1 MANSYTDFSL
11 AFSHFKNP
19 KVQLSSE
26 YKYQHILSLEGFRR
40 ANKEITSWDNY
51 EPTPLHSFD
60 DIAED
65 TGVSSIF
72 YKDEY
77 SRFTLK
83 SFKALG
89 GAYAVANLLIKKL
102 KEEGIN
108 VNSSDLISGVYKD
121 HTSKHT
127 VCCATDGNHGRSVA
141 WGAQQFGCNCEIYI
155 HRNVSEGREKAI
167 ANYGALVNRIKGNYD
182 DSVRIAAEVA
192 ESNGYTVVSDTSYEG
207 YTDIPK
213 DVMQGYTVM
222 VDEAMKQMNDTPTH
236 VFLQGGVGGFPSAVV
251 SFLQESLDCPPIFV
265 VVEPVNADCLFQSA
279 VNGKPTAVHGDL
291 DTIMAG
297 LACGE
302 VSVLAWSILENY
314 APHFITITDES
325 IPKAMQLLAN
335 RIPPIIAGES
345 AITGLAGFL
354 IACNDV
360 ELKSKLMINENSKIL
375 LFGTEGDTDEE
386 MYEQLVG
393 KSSEQVLSRVK

>member
-108 VNSSDLISGVYKD
+108 ANSSDLISGVYKD
-121 HTSKHT
+121 HTLKHT

-251 SFLQESLDCPPIFV
+251 SFLQESLDCPPIFI

-314 APHFITITDES
+314 APHFMTITDES

-335 RIPPIIAGES
+335 RTPPIIAGES

-354 IACNDV
+354 IACNDG

-375 LFGTEGDTDEE
+375 FFGTEGDTDEE

>member
-60 DIAED
+60 DMAED

-108 VNSSDLISGVYKD
+108 ANSSDLISGVYKD
-121 HTSKHT
+121 HTLKHT

-314 APHFITITDES
+314 APHFMTITDES

-335 RIPPIIAGES
+335 RTPPIIAGES

-354 IACNDV
+354 IACNDG

-375 LFGTEGDTDEE
+375 FFGTEGDTDEE

>member
-1 MANSYTDFSL
+1 MANSYNDFSL
-11 AFSHFKNP
+11 SFSHFVNP
-19 KVQLSSE
+19 NSHLGSDYEHQD
-26 YKYQHILSLEGFRR
+26 ILSLDGFRL

-51 EPTPLHSFD
+51 LPTPLHSFD
-60 DIAED
+60 DMAQD

-72 YKDEY
+72 YKDENP
-77 SRFTLK
+77 RFTLK

-108 VNSSDLISGVYKD
+108 ANSSDLISGKYKEF
-121 HTSKHT
+121 TSNLT

-141 WGAQQFGCNCEIYI
+141 WGAEQFGCKCEIYI
-155 HRNVSEGREKAI
+155 HRNVSQGRERAI
-167 ANYGALVNRIKGNYD
+167 AKYGAIVNRIKGNYD

-222 VDEAMKQMNDTPTH
+222 VDEAIKQMNDMPTH
-236 VFLQGGVGGFPSAVV
+236 VFLQGGVGGFPAAVV
-251 SFLQESLDCPPIFV
+251 SFLQESLDCPPIFI
-265 VVEPVNADCLFQSA
+265 VVEPANADCLFQSA
-279 VNGKPTAVHGDL
+279 VNGEPTAVHGDL

-302 VSVLAWSILENY
+302 VSVLAWSILESY
-314 APHFITITDES
+314 VPHFMSITDES

-335 RIPPIIAGES
+335 RESPIVAGES
-345 AITGLAGFL
+345 AIAGLAGFL
-354 IACNDV
+354 VACNDAN
-360 ELKSKLMINENSKIL
+360 LKSKLMINENSKIL
-375 LFGTEGDTDEE
+375 FFGTEGDTDEE

-393 KSSEQVLSRVK
+393 KSSEEVLKKLN

>member
-108 VNSSDLISGVYKD
+108 ANSSDLISGVYKD

-314 APHFITITDES
+314 APHFMTITDES

>member
-1 MANSYTDFSL
+1 MANRYSEFSL
-11 AFSHFKNP
+11 SFSHFVNP
-19 KVQLSSE
+19 KVQLGSE
-26 YKYQHILSLEGFRR
+26 YKYQDILSLEGFEL
-40 ANKEITSWDNY
+40 ASKEITSWDNY
-51 EPTPLHSFD
+51 KPTPLHSFD
-60 DIAED
+60 DIAQE
-65 TGVSSIF
+65 TGVSSVF
-72 YKDEY
+72 YKDENT
-77 SRFTLK
+77 RFNLK

-102 KEEGIN
+102 KDEGIKA
-108 VNSSDLISGVYKD
+108 NSSDLILGTYKD
-121 HTSKHT
+121 YTSKLT

-155 HRNVSEGREKAI
+155 HQNVSPGREKAI
-167 ANYGALVNRIKGNYD
+167 AKYGALVNRIDGNYD
-182 DSVRIAAEVA
+182 ESVRIAAKVA

-222 VDEAMKQMNDTPTH
+222 VDEAMKQMNVTPTH

-279 VNGKPTAVHGDL
+279 ANGEPTPIHGDL

-302 VSVLAWSILENY
+302 VSVLAWSILESHVT
-314 APHFITITDES
+314 HFMSITDES
-325 IPKAMQLLAN
+325 VPKAMQLLAN
-335 RIPPIIAGES
+335 RKTPIVAGES
-345 AITGLAGFL
+345 AITGLAGYL
-354 IACNDV
+354 IACNDSD
-360 ELKSKLMINENSKIL
+360 LKSKLMINENSKVL
-375 LFGTEGDTDEE
+375 FFGTEGDTDEE

-393 KSSEQVLSRVK
+393 RSSEQVLNSL

>member
-1 MANSYTDFSL
+1 MANSYNDFSL
-11 AFSHFKNP
+11 SFSHFVNP
-19 KVQLSSE
+19 NSHLGSDYEHQD
-26 YKYQHILSLEGFRR
+26 ILSLDGFRL

-51 EPTPLHSFD
+51 LPTPLHSFD
-60 DIAED
+60 DMAQD

-72 YKDEY
+72 YKDENP
-77 SRFTLK
+77 RFTLK

-108 VNSSDLISGVYKD
+108 ANSSDLISGKYKEY
-121 HTSKHT
+121 TSNLT

-141 WGAQQFGCNCEIYI
+141 WGAEQFGCKCEIYI
-155 HRNVSEGREKAI
+155 HRNVSQGRERAI
-167 ANYGALVNRIKGNYD
+167 AKYGAIVNRIKGNYD

-222 VDEAMKQMNDTPTH
+222 VDEAIKQMNDVPTH
-236 VFLQGGVGGFPSAVV
+236 VFLQGGVGGFPAAVV
-251 SFLQESLDCPPIFV
+251 SFLQESLDCPPIFI
-265 VVEPVNADCLFQSA
+265 VVEPTNADCLFQSA
-279 VNGKPTAVHGDL
+279 VNGEPTAVHGDL

-302 VSVLAWSILENY
+302 VSVLAWSILESY
-314 APHFITITDES
+314 VPHFMSITDES

-335 RIPPIIAGES
+335 RESPIIAGES
-345 AITGLAGFL
+345 AIAGLSGFL
-354 IACNDV
+354 VACNDAN
-360 ELKSKLMINENSKIL
+360 LKSKLMINENSKIL
-375 LFGTEGDTDEE
+375 FFGTEGDTDEE

-393 KSSEQVLSRVK
+393 KSSEQVLKKLN

>member
-1 MANSYTDFSL
+1 MANRYSEFSL
-11 AFSHFKNP
+11 SFSHFVNP
-19 KVQLSSE
+19 KVQLGSE
-26 YKYQHILSLEGFRR
+26 YIYQDILSLEGFEL

-51 EPTPLHSFD
+51 QPTPLHSFD
-60 DIAED
+60 DIAQE
-65 TGVSSIF
+65 TGVSSVF
-72 YKDEY
+72 YKDENT
-77 SRFTLK
+77 RFNLK

-102 KEEGIN
+102 KDEGIKA
-108 VNSSDLISGVYKD
+108 NSSDLILGTYKD
-121 HTSKHT
+121 YTSKLT

-155 HRNVSEGREKAI
+155 HQNVSPGREKAI
-167 ANYGALVNRIKGNYD
+167 AKYGALVNRIDGNYD
-182 DSVRIAAEVA
+182 ESVRIAAEVA
-192 ESNGYTVVSDTSYEG
+192 ELNGYTVVSDTSYEG

-222 VDEAMKQMNDTPTH
+222 VDEAMKQMNVTPTH

-279 VNGKPTAVHGDL
+279 VNGEPTPVHGDL

-302 VSVLAWSILENY
+302 VSVLAWSILESHVT
-314 APHFITITDES
+314 HFMSITDES
-325 IPKAMQLLAN
+325 VPKAMQLLAN
-335 RIPPIIAGES
+335 RKTPIVAGES
-345 AITGLAGFL
+345 AITGLAGYL
-354 IACNDV
+354 IACNDSD
-360 ELKSKLMINENSKIL
+360 LKSKLMINENSKVL
-375 LFGTEGDTDEE
+375 FFGTEGDTDEE

-393 KSSEQVLSRVK
+393 RSSEQVLNSL

>member
-11 AFSHFKNP
+11 SFSHFKNP

-60 DIAED
+60 DMAED

-108 VNSSDLISGVYKD
+108 ANSSDLISGVYKD
-121 HTSKHT
+121 HTLKHT

-155 HRNVSEGREKAI
+155 HRNVSEGRE
-167 ANYGALVNRIKGNYD
+167 L
-182 DSVRIAAEVA
+182 
-192 ESNGYTVVSDTSYEG
+192 
-207 YTDIPK
+207 
-213 DVMQGYTVM
+213 
-222 VDEAMKQMNDTPTH
+222 
-236 VFLQGGVGGFPSAVV
+236 
-251 SFLQESLDCPPIFV
+251 SLI
-265 VVEPVNADCLFQSA
+265 
-279 VNGKPTAVHGDL
+279 H
-291 DTIMAG
+291 I
-297 LACGE
+297 
-302 VSVLAWSILENY
+302 
-314 APHFITITDES
+314 
-325 IPKAMQLLAN
+325 
-335 RIPPIIAGES
+335 
-345 AITGLAGFL
+345 
-354 IACNDV
+354 
-360 ELKSKLMINENSKIL
+360 
-375 LFGTEGDTDEE
+375 
-386 MYEQLVG
+386 
-393 KSSEQVLSRVK
+393 

>member
-1 MANSYTDFSL
+1 MPNSYNDFALS
-11 AFSHFKNP
+11 FSHILNP
-19 KVQLSSE
+19 KVQSGAHYE
-26 YKYQHILSLEGFRR
+26 HQDILSLEGFKL

-51 EPTPLHSFD
+51 KPTPLHSFD
-60 DIAED
+60 DMAEG
-65 TGVSSIF
+65 TGVASIF
-72 YKDEY
+72 YKDENP
-77 SRFTLK
+77 RFTLK

-89 GAYAVANLLIKKL
+89 GAYAVANLLIQKL

-108 VNSSDLISGVYKD
+108 ANSSDLIKGTYRNK
-121 HTSKHT
+121 TSELT

-155 HRNVSEGREKAI
+155 HRNVSPGREKAI
-167 ANYGALVNRIKGNYD
+167 AKYGAVVNRIKGNYD

-192 ESNGYTVVSDTSYEG
+192 DSNGYTVVSDTSYEG

-222 VDEAMKQMNDTPTH
+222 VDEAMKQMSDIPTH
-236 VFLQGGVGGFPSAVV
+236 VFLQGGVGGFPAAMV
-251 SFLQESLDCPPIFV
+251 SFLQESLECPPIFV

-279 VNGKPTAVHGDL
+279 ANGEPTAVHGDL

-302 VSVLAWSILENY
+302 VSVLAWSILESHV
-314 APHFITITDES
+314 PHFMSITDES

-335 RIPPIIAGES
+335 RETPIVAGES

-354 IACNDV
+354 IACNDAN
-360 ELKSKLMINENSKIL
+360 LKSKLMINENSKVL
-375 LFGTEGDTDEE
+375 FFGTEGDTDEE

-393 KSSEQVLSRVK
+393 RSSEQVLSGL

>member
-60 DIAED
+60 DMAED

-108 VNSSDLISGVYKD
+108 ANSSDLISGVYKD

-182 DSVRIAAEVA
+182 DSVRLAAEVA
-192 ESNGYTVVSDTSYEG
+192 EQNGYTVVSDTSYEG

-291 DTIMAG
+291 NTIMAG

-314 APHFITITDES
+314 APHFMTITDES

-335 RIPPIIAGES
+335 RTPPIIAGES

-354 IACNDV
+354 IVCNDV
-360 ELKSKLMINENSKIL
+360 ELKSKLKINENSKIL
-375 LFGTEGDTDEE
+375 FFGTEGDTDEE

>member
-1 MANSYTDFSL
+1 MANSYNDFSL
-11 AFSHFKNP
+11 SFSHFVNP
-19 KVQLSSE
+19 NSHLGSDYEHQD
-26 YKYQHILSLEGFRR
+26 ILSLDGFRL

-51 EPTPLHSFD
+51 LPTPLHSFD
-60 DIAED
+60 DMAQD

-72 YKDEY
+72 YKDENP
-77 SRFTLK
+77 RFTLK

-108 VNSSDLISGVYKD
+108 ANSSDLISGKYKEY
-121 HTSKHT
+121 TSNLT

-141 WGAQQFGCNCEIYI
+141 WGAEQFGCKCEIYI
-155 HRNVSEGREKAI
+155 HRNVSQGRERAI
-167 ANYGALVNRIKGNYD
+167 AKYGAIVNRIKGNYD

-222 VDEAMKQMNDTPTH
+222 VDEAIKQMNDVPTH
-236 VFLQGGVGGFPSAVV
+236 VFLQGGVGGFPAAVV
-251 SFLQESLDCPPIFV
+251 SFLQESLDCPPIFI
-265 VVEPVNADCLFQSA
+265 VVEPTNADCLFQSA
-279 VNGKPTAVHGDL
+279 VNGEPTAVHGDL

-302 VSVLAWSILENY
+302 VSVLAWSILESY
-314 APHFITITDES
+314 VPHFMSITDES

-335 RIPPIIAGES
+335 RESPIVAGES
-345 AITGLAGFL
+345 AIAGLAGFL
-354 IACNDV
+354 VACNDAN
-360 ELKSKLMINENSKIL
+360 LKSKLMINENSKIL
-375 LFGTEGDTDEE
+375 FFGTEGDTDEE

-393 KSSEQVLSRVK
+393 KSSEEVLKKLN

>member
-1 MANSYTDFSL
+1 MANSYNDFSL
-11 AFSHFKNP
+11 SFSHFVNP
-19 KVQLSSE
+19 NSHLGSDYEHQD
-26 YKYQHILSLEGFRR
+26 ILSLDGFRL

-51 EPTPLHSFD
+51 LPTPLHSFD
-60 DIAED
+60 DMAQD

-72 YKDEY
+72 YKDENP
-77 SRFTLK
+77 RFTLK

-108 VNSSDLISGVYKD
+108 ANSSDLISGKYKEY
-121 HTSKHT
+121 TSNLT

-141 WGAQQFGCNCEIYI
+141 WGAEQFGCKCEIYI
-155 HRNVSEGREKAI
+155 HRNVSQGRERAI
-167 ANYGALVNRIKGNYD
+167 AKYGAIVNRIKGNYD

-222 VDEAMKQMNDTPTH
+222 VDEAIKQMNDVPTH
-236 VFLQGGVGGFPSAVV
+236 VFLQGGVGGFPAAVV
-251 SFLQESLDCPPIFV
+251 SFLQESLDCPPIFI
-265 VVEPVNADCLFQSA
+265 VVEPTNADCLFQSA
-279 VNGKPTAVHGDL
+279 VNGEPTAVHGDL

-302 VSVLAWSILENY
+302 VSVLAWSILESY
-314 APHFITITDES
+314 VAHFMSITDES

-335 RIPPIIAGES
+335 RESPIVAGES
-345 AITGLAGFL
+345 AIAGLAGFL
-354 IACNDV
+354 VACNDAN
-360 ELKSKLMINENSKIL
+360 LKSKLMINENSKIL
-375 LFGTEGDTDEE
+375 FFGTEGDTDEE

-393 KSSEQVLSRVK
+393 KSSEEVLKKLN

>member
-60 DIAED
+60 DMAED

-108 VNSSDLISGVYKD
+108 ANSSDLISGVYKD

-314 APHFITITDES
+314 APHFMTITDES

-375 LFGTEGDTDEE
+375 LFGTEGDTEEE

>member
-1 MANSYTDFSL
+1 MANRYSEFSL
-11 AFSHFKNP
+11 SFSHFVNP
-19 KVQLSSE
+19 KVQLGSE
-26 YKYQHILSLEGFRR
+26 YKYQDILSLEGFEL
-40 ANKEITSWDNY
+40 ASKEITSWDNY
-51 EPTPLHSFD
+51 KPTPLHSFD
-60 DIAED
+60 DIAQE
-65 TGVSSIF
+65 TGVSSVF
-72 YKDEY
+72 YKDENT
-77 SRFTLK
+77 RFNLK

-102 KEEGIN
+102 KDEGIKA
-108 VNSSDLISGVYKD
+108 NSSDLILGTYKD
-121 HTSKHT
+121 YTSKLT

-155 HRNVSEGREKAI
+155 HQNVSPGREKAI
-167 ANYGALVNRIKGNYD
+167 AKYGALVNRIDGNYD
-182 DSVRIAAEVA
+182 ESVRIAAKVA

-222 VDEAMKQMNDTPTH
+222 VDEAMKQMNVTPTH

-279 VNGKPTAVHGDL
+279 VNGEPTPIHGDL

-302 VSVLAWSILENY
+302 VSVLAWSILESHVT
-314 APHFITITDES
+314 HFMSITDES
-325 IPKAMQLLAN
+325 VPKAMQLLAN
-335 RIPPIIAGES
+335 RKTPIVAGES
-345 AITGLAGFL
+345 AITGLAGYL
-354 IACNDV
+354 IACNDSD
-360 ELKSKLMINENSKIL
+360 LKSKLMINENSKVL
-375 LFGTEGDTDEE
+375 FFGTEGDTDEE

-393 KSSEQVLSRVK
+393 RSSEQVLSSL

>member
-1 MANSYTDFSL
+1 MANRYSEFSL
-11 AFSHFKNP
+11 SFSHFVNP
-19 KVQLSSE
+19 KVQLGSE
-26 YKYQHILSLEGFRR
+26 YKYQDILSVEGFEL
-40 ANKEITSWDNY
+40 ASKEITSWDNY
-51 EPTPLHSFD
+51 KPTPLHSFD
-60 DIAED
+60 DIAQE
-65 TGVSSIF
+65 TGVSSVF
-72 YKDEY
+72 YKDENT
-77 SRFTLK
+77 RFNLK

-102 KEEGIN
+102 KDEGIKA
-108 VNSSDLISGVYKD
+108 NSSDLILGTYKD
-121 HTSKHT
+121 YTSKLT

-155 HRNVSEGREKAI
+155 HQNVSPGREKAI
-167 ANYGALVNRIKGNYD
+167 AKYGALVNRIDGNYD
-182 DSVRIAAEVA
+182 ESVRIAAEVA
-192 ESNGYTVVSDTSYEG
+192 ELNGYTVVSDTSYEG

-222 VDEAMKQMNDTPTH
+222 VDEAMKQMNVTPTH

-279 VNGKPTAVHGDL
+279 VNGEPTPIHGDL

-302 VSVLAWSILENY
+302 VSVLAWSILESHVT
-314 APHFITITDES
+314 HFMSITDES
-325 IPKAMQLLAN
+325 VPKAMQLLAN
-335 RIPPIIAGES
+335 RKTPIVAGES
-345 AITGLAGFL
+345 AITGLAGYL
-354 IACNDV
+354 IACNDSD
-360 ELKSKLMINENSKIL
+360 LKSKLMINENSKVL
-375 LFGTEGDTDEE
+375 FFGTEGDTDEE

-393 KSSEQVLSRVK
+393 RSSEQVLNSL

>member
-1 MANSYTDFSL
+1 MANRYSEFSL
-11 AFSHFKNP
+11 SFSHFVNP
-19 KVQLSSE
+19 KVQLGSE
-26 YKYQHILSLEGFRR
+26 YIHQDILSLEGFEL
-40 ANKEITSWDNY
+40 ASKEITSWDNY
-51 EPTPLHSFD
+51 KPTPLHSFD
-60 DIAED
+60 DIAQE
-65 TGVSSIF
+65 TGVSSVF
-72 YKDEY
+72 YKDENT
-77 SRFTLK
+77 RFNLK

-102 KEEGIN
+102 KDEGIKA
-108 VNSSDLISGVYKD
+108 NSSDLILGTYKD
-121 HTSKHT
+121 YTSKLT

-155 HRNVSEGREKAI
+155 HQNVSPRREKAI
-167 ANYGALVNRIKGNYD
+167 AKYGALVNRIDGNYD
-182 DSVRIAAEVA
+182 ESVRIAAEVA

-222 VDEAMKQMNDTPTH
+222 VDEAMKQMNVTPTH

-279 VNGKPTAVHGDL
+279 VNGEPTTIHGDL

-302 VSVLAWSILENY
+302 VSVLAWSILESHVT
-314 APHFITITDES
+314 HFMSITDES
-325 IPKAMQLLAN
+325 VPKAMQLLAN
-335 RIPPIIAGES
+335 RKTPIVAGES
-345 AITGLAGFL
+345 AITGLAGYL
-354 IACNDV
+354 IACNDSD
-360 ELKSKLMINENSKIL
+360 LKSKLMINENSKVL
-375 LFGTEGDTDEE
+375 FFGTEGDTDEE

-393 KSSEQVLSRVK
+393 RSSEQVLNSL

>member
-60 DIAED
+60 DMAED

-108 VNSSDLISGVYKD
+108 ANSSDLISGVYKD

-141 WGAQQFGCNCEIYI
+141 WGAQKFGCNCEIYI

-314 APHFITITDES
+314 APHFMTITDES

-335 RIPPIIAGES
+335 RTPPIIAGES

-393 KSSEQVLSRVK
+393 KSSEQVLSRAK

>member
-1 MANSYTDFSL
+1 MANRYSEFSL
-11 AFSHFKNP
+11 SFSHFVNP
-19 KVQLSSE
+19 KVQLGSE
-26 YKYQHILSLEGFRR
+26 YKYQDILSLEGFEL
-40 ANKEITSWDNY
+40 ASKEITSWDNY
-51 EPTPLHSFD
+51 KPTPLHSFD
-60 DIAED
+60 DIAQE
-65 TGVSSIF
+65 TGVSSVF
-72 YKDEY
+72 YKDENT
-77 SRFTLK
+77 RFNLK

-102 KEEGIN
+102 KDEGIKA
-108 VNSSDLISGVYKD
+108 NSSDLILGTYKD
-121 HTSKHT
+121 YTSKLT

-155 HRNVSEGREKAI
+155 HQKVSPGREKAI
-167 ANYGALVNRIKGNYD
+167 AKYGALVNRIDGNYD
-182 DSVRIAAEVA
+182 ESVRIAAKVA

-279 VNGKPTAVHGDL
+279 VNGEPTPIHGDL

-302 VSVLAWSILENY
+302 VSVLAWSILESHVT
-314 APHFITITDES
+314 HFMSITDES

-335 RIPPIIAGES
+335 RKTPIVAGES
-345 AITGLAGFL
+345 AVTGLAGYL
-354 IACNDV
+354 IACNDSD
-360 ELKSKLMINENSKIL
+360 LKSKLMINENSKVL
-375 LFGTEGDTDEE
+375 FFGTEGDTDEE

-393 KSSEQVLSRVK
+393 RSSEQVLNSL